1 MMLPEVK
8 KSQKG
13 AAMARTI
20 QQNLVYLEYENREND
35 YQHIA
40 YTEQLC
46 PYELLK
52 NADPSCVKIARETFA
67 SDKSGILSRDCIRNL
82 KYLFVGAANLACRFS
97 IEGGLSEE
105 RAFNISDLFIQR
117 MDQLNTE
124 PDIREL
130 HEEMFEFYLEQLV
143 QLQKKQIFSKPVMLV
158 KKYIQVHLH
167 EKILSRQLS
176 QLTGLNYSYLSTLF
190 RKETGIPI
198 TEYISQTKAET
209 AANMLRFS
217 DYSLSQISE
226 TLNYSSYSHFA
237 RCFRKYYS
245 ISPKEYQNSH
255 YNASSLTESHIQENF
270 PSSIQLPE

>member
-1 MMLPEVK
+1 
-8 KSQKG
+8 
-13 AAMARTI
+13 MARTI

-40 YTEQLC
+40 YTEQLR

-52 NADPSCVKIARETFA
+52 NADPSCVDIARETFA
-67 SDKSGILSRDCIRNL
+67 SNKSGTLSRDFIRNL
-82 KYLFVGAANLACRFS
+82 KYLFIGAANLACRFS

-124 PDIREL
+124 QDIRGL
-130 HEEMFEFYLEQLV
+130 HEEMFSFYLQQLV
-143 QLQKKQIFSKPVMLV
+143 QVQKERIFSKPVMLV
-158 KKYIQVHLH
+158 RKYIQIHLH
-167 EKILSRQLS
+167 EKITGRQLS

-190 RKETGIPI
+190 RKETGIPV

-209 AANMLRFS
+209 AANMLQFS

-237 RCFRKYYS
+237 RSFRKYYS
-245 ISPKEYQNSH
+245 MSPREYRNGH
-255 YNASSLTESHIQENF
+255 YNASSLTEGHTPGIF
-270 PSSIQLPE
+270 PSITQPPEK